1 MGYNSSMKIENE
13 VYMMDLATY
22 IAEQNA
28 KTQAWI
34 DEDPANR
41 WAGMMVTDI
50 KFWNDQGI
58 YTVEDMKRHDLET
71 YIWDAYKD
79 ANGIRPR
86 FMNFS
91 AMSMEELQAEAD
103 YLSNQISKQIEEEK
117 KEQDLSKE
125 EFENHILEIVTNHN
139 VDEKTAIRWD
149 MQAENINPT
158 SEQDV
163 EHYYWN
169 KGLSW
174 EVIRSYMAKYSFI

>member
-1 MGYNSSMKIENE
+1 MKIENE
-13 VYMMDLATY
+13 VYMMDLTTY

-41 WAGMMVTDI
+41 WASMIITDI
-50 KFWNDQGI
+50 SFWNDQGI

-91 AMSMEELQAEAD
+91 AMSTEELQAEAD
-103 YLSNQISKQIEEEK
+103 YLSNQIKKQIEEEK
-117 KEQDLSKE
+117 KEQSLAKE
-125 EFENHILEIVTNHN
+125 QFEEHINCMITNHN

-149 MQAENINPT
+149 MQAENTDPVN
-158 SEQDV
+158 EQDV

-169 KGLSW
+169 KGLSM
-174 EVIRSYMAKYSFI
+174 EEIRSYMAKYKYI